1 MPVEPADSH
10 GKKNDPA
17 VLLTWNGWVQCWPP
31 SGEVTRYRSVRCG
44 VSWQFPW
51 FTWHCVTNTTGS
63 SLCRTDSAMCT
74 WCPESTVMVEKILS
88 ALSPIFVV
96 WSNAPCQARWEVHVL
111 PWSVDVETH
120 ALSNGPIW
128 E

>member
-1 MPVEPADSH
+1 MPMDPAESH
-10 GKKNDPA
+10 GKKNDPTA
-17 VLLTWNGWVQCWPP
+17 LLIWNGGVQCCPW

-51 FTWHCVTNTTGS
+51 FTWHCVTNPTGS

-88 ALSPIFVV
+88 ALSPILVV
-96 WSNAPCQARWEVHVL
+96 GSNAPRHARCEVQVVPPSLETDTQAL
-111 PWSVDVETH
+111 
-120 ALSNGPIW
+120 L
-128 E
+128 